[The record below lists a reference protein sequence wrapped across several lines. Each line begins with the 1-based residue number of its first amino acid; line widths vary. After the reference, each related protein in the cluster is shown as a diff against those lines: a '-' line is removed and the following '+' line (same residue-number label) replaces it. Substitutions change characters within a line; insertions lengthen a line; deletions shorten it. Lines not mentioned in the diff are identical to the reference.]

1 MTSIQ
6 ASKKTE
12 LNMRTYFPKKKKE
25 KEKEKTFFKIVI
37 GADFF
42 LCLTASPTG
51 LENNVFDIFGYSR
64 LRLNFSVIF

>member
-12 LNMRTYFPKKKKE
+12 LNMRTYFPQKKKE

>member
-12 LNMRTYFPKKKKE
+12 LNMRTYFSKKKKE

-51 LENNVFDIFGYSR
+51 LENVFDIFGYSR